1 MASSRIIVNEG
12 QGPRPVDLSVP
23 RLIVGGSPDCDV
35 RLRDA
40 AAAGI
45 EFVIEAAAADH
56 DPDGHRPVR
65 HRVVRLLGELFL
77 NEEPCDVAQL
87 HHNDTLRAG
96 ASLVLYKNPAA
107 RRAVPAAGLQA

>member
-12 QGPRPVDLSVP
+12 QGPRAVDLSVP

-45 EFVIEAAAADH
+45 EFVIEAAAA
-56 DPDGHRPVR
+56 GHR

-87 HHNDTLRAG
+87 QHNDTLRAG
-96 ASLVLYKNPAA
+96 SSLVLYKNPAA

>member
-12 QGPRPVDLSVP
+12 QGPRPVDLVVP

-35 RLRDA
+35 RLRGA

-45 EFVIEAAAADH
+45 EFLIESAA
-56 DPDGHRPVR
+56 GG

-87 HHNDTLRAG
+87 LHNDTLRAG
-96 ASLVLYKNPAA
+96 DSLVLYKNPAA
-107 RRAVPAAGLQA
+107 RRPATVAGLQG

>member
-45 EFVIEAAAADH
+45 EFVIEAATAGH
-56 DPDGHRPVR
+56 HPDG

>member
-12 QGPRPVDLSVP
+12 RGPRPVDLVVP

-45 EFVIEAAAADH
+45 EFVIEASA
-56 DPDGHRPVR
+56 PG

-77 NEEPCDVAQL
+77 NEEPCDVSAL

-96 ASLVLYKNPAA
+96 ETLVLYKNPAA
-107 RRAVPAAGLQA
+107 RRAISAAGLQA

>member
-1 MASSRIIVNEG
+1 MASCRIIVNEG
-12 QGPRPVDLSVP
+12 QGPRPVDLVVP

-45 EFVIEAAAADH
+45 EFVIEARSA
-56 DPDGHRPVR
+56 G

-77 NEEPCDVAQL
+77 NEEPCDVAAL
-87 HHNDTLRAG
+87 VHNDTLRAG

-107 RRAVPAAGLQA
+107 RRGPAAAMQG